1 MVKRGPVLKSGL
13 VSVLCSCVKQCTFS
27 PPRSIN
33 GYQQIVRKAAG
44 GGGLRVGLILKW
56 TAILPRGEK

>member
-1 MVKRGPVLKSGL
+1 MVKRGPVSKSDR

-33 GYQQIVRKAAG
+33 GYQQIVRKPAG
-44 GGGLRVGLILKW
+44 GGGLGGGLILKW
-56 TAILPRGEK
+56 TAIPPRGEK